1 MRASAFSNARWIA
14 GSRVVSVG
22 VQLLSVMWLSRLL
35 KPADYGLVAMAL
47 VVTNFAN
54 LVRDMGTGRALIQ
67 KEDLNE
73 EAVLTCFWYTV
84 ILGAVLGVAVA
95 CLAPLAAL
103 AFKAPG
109 VTGVLLVLAVTFP
122 ILGSTT
128 VQQALLER
136 HSRFSLLAR
145 IETVSSVSGL
155 AAGVVAAY
163 LGAGAY
169 SLALN
174 SLVLA
179 VVSSGQLWFA
189 SEFRP
194 RWFWSRHEFRTIRRF
209 SDYLVGFTIV
219 SYFGSNM
226 DSMIIG
232 RFLGADSLGLYSLAQ
247 KIVLLPVQNLT
258 RVASRALY
266 PVMSRQQT
274 IPEEMATLYLRSIS
288 LIAFFAAP
296 MFAGLFVLREL
307 LVLVIFGNKWT
318 ALGGIIFWL
327 APVGYS
333 MALLCM
339 SGSVL
344 MARGRADVLFYINIV
359 CTPIAV
365 ISYIIGAQ
373 WGVTGV
379 AAAVFVLVFITDL
392 PDLYI
397 VLRVLGQNLFVRFLR
412 SVLPPMALAGVMALV
427 VFGCKELLP
436 LGSLSAIAQLVLLV
450 LVGVATYAAIAFV
463 CMRQS
468 LQEVFRLFRWR

>member
-1 MRASAFSNARWIA
+1 
-14 GSRVVSVG
+14 
-22 VQLLSVMWLSRLL
+22 
-35 KPADYGLVAMAL
+35 
-47 VVTNFAN
+47 
-54 LVRDMGTGRALIQ
+54 MGTGQALIQ

-145 IETVSSVSGL
+145 IDAVSAVSGL
-155 AAGVVAAY
+155 AAGVTAAY

-169 SLALN
+169 SLALS

-179 VVSSGQLWFA
+179 LVSSGQLWFA

-194 RWFWSRHEFRTIRRF
+194 RWFWSWNEFRAIRRF

-219 SYFGSNM
+219 NYFGSNM

-232 RFLGADSLGLYSLAQ
+232 RLLGADSLGLYSLARR
-247 KIVLLPVQNLT
+247 IVLLPVQNLT

-266 PVMSRQQT
+266 PVMSRQQAV
-274 IPEEMATLYLRSIS
+274 PEEMANLYLRSLS
-288 LIAFFAAP
+288 LIAFISAP
-296 MFAGLFVLREL
+296 TFAGLFVLRDL
-307 LVLVIFGNKWT
+307 VVLVILGNKWT
-318 ALGGIIFWL
+318 AVSDIVFWL
-327 APVGYS
+327 APVGFS
-333 MALLCM
+333 MSMLCTG
-339 SGSVL
+339 GSVL
-344 MARGRADVLFYINIV
+344 MARGRSDTLLYISLV
-359 CTPIAV
+359 STPIAV
-365 ISYIIGAQ
+365 AAYIIGAK

-379 AAAVFVLVFITDL
+379 AAAFFVAAVITDL
-392 PDLYI
+392 PTFY
-397 VLRVLGQNLFVRFLR
+397 VVFRVLGPGLFARFLR
-412 SVLPPMALAGVMALV
+412 SISPPMCLAGVMALV
-427 VFGCKELLP
+427 VLACREVLP
-436 LGSLSAIAQLVLLV
+436 LGSLPTVGQLAVLALA
-450 LVGVATYAAIAFV
+450 GVATYAGMAFAFA
-463 CMRQS
+463 RQS
-468 LQEVFRLFRWR
+468 LQDVYRFFGRP